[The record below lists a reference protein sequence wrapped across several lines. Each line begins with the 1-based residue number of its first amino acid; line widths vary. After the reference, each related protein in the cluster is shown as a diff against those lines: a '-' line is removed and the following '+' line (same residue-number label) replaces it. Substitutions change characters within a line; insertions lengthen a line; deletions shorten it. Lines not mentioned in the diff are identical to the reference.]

1 MNVCD
6 IQGEGRSYPR
16 KVFYLYIA
24 TFPVKV
30 DTVHLWW
37 LHDDKYKAN
46 HKYITTIHIIHIT
59 SRLPWLIK
67 MISQVLLYRLTCENY
82 PLPMP
87 SSSSHSQRWFQRKK
101 RIPSTP
107 SCSAGGIF
115 SLKIFPFWLI
125 YSAYFLVLFCFCLYV
140 RLSLLIVH
148 LILIHCCY
156 LTARKLLL
164 SITRIQTI

>member
-107 SCSAGGIF
+107 SCWAGDIF
-115 SLKIFPFWLI
+115 SLKICPFWLVV
-125 YSAYFLVLFCFCLYV
+125 YSACFLAFFAFFISLVVSDCPLNV
-140 RLSLLIVH
+140 DSLLWVDCSEIIAVDH
-148 LILIHCCY
+148 
-156 LTARKLLL
+156 
-164 SITRIQTI
+164 